1 MLVNTTLFGDKN
13 LVYEMI
19 VSLDVALLEMRSKY
33 CKSGPSTPVGPVD
46 NCDVEEIDQSYEW
59 M

>member
-33 CKSGPSTPVGPVD
+33 CKSGPSPTVTD
-46 NCDVEEIDQSYEW
+46 DDTCDLEEIDQSYEW

>member
-33 CKSGPSTPVGPVD
+33 CKSGPTTPPTD
-46 NCDVEEIDQSYEW
+46 DDTCDLEEIDQSYEW